1 MKGKGPRSERETI
14 IKFSEKEEMASI
26 WTASERVYHQLLNR
40 CYKPIEDGERH
51 SVFEVPRREIKL
63 PRPKRKRK
71 MSEKQRQALRMGSF
85 ARKRHVNNESGE
97 AETLK

>member
-14 IKFSEKEEMASI
+14 VNFNEEEEMAFV
-26 WTASERVYHQLLNR
+26 WTASESVHRQLLNR

-51 SVFEVPRREIKL
+51 AVFEVPRREIKL

-71 MSEKQRQALRMGSF
+71 MSVKQQEALQKAIL
-85 ARKRHVNNESGE
+85 ARKRLVNNDPKRG
-97 AETLK
+97 